1 MASKLDK
8 LNVAV
13 IGGGAA
19 GFFSALSAKEHHPN
33 AKVVLFEKSK
43 NVLSKVKISGGG
55 RCNVTNAT
63 FNIKELAKNYPR
75 GENQLKKAF
84 SQFAVQDT
92 LNWFEKRGVLTYTL
106 PDNCIFPKSDSS
118 QTIIDCF
125 INEAL
130 RLNIYIKTNTAVR
143 TLKSL
148 DNGTFSIETDEETT
162 VFDKVI
168 VTTGGQPKRSG
179 LTWLEELGLSIEN
192 PVPSLFT
199 FNMPNNPIR
208 DLMGCVVEK
217 TIVKVEGTKLIGDG
231 PTLVTHWGMSGPA
244 ILKLSAWG
252 ARILADKNYEFAIL
266 VNWLNNINEE
276 EVRRV
281 IKTGIK
287 DGGNKKLSSFNP
299 FEITNRLWN
308 FLTTKMGFSEE
319 TRWNE
324 LSKKSINKVFNT
336 LTLDRYEVSGK
347 TTFKEEFVTAGGV
360 ALSEINFKTMAAKKH
375 PNLYFAGEILDIDGI
390 TGGFNFQAAW
400 TTGFIA
406 GKLI

>member
-130 RLNIYIKTNTAVR
+130 RLDIYIKTNTAVR
-143 TLKSL
+143 TLKPL

-287 DGGNKKLSSFNP
+287 NGGNKKLSSFNP

-324 LSKKSINKVFNT
+324 LSKKSINKMFNT

-360 ALSEINFKTMAAKKH
+360 ALSEINFKKMAAKKH

>member
-1 MASKLDK
+1 MASKLESFK
-8 LNVAV
+8 VAV

-19 GFFSALSAKEHHPN
+19 GFFSALSVKFHHPE
-33 AKVVLFEKSK
+33 AQVILFEKSK

-63 FNIKELAKNYPR
+63 FDIKSLAKNYPR

-92 LNWFEKRGVLTYTL
+92 LDWFEKRGVLTYTL
-106 PDNCIFPKSDSS
+106 PDNCIFPQSDSS

-125 INEAL
+125 LNEA
-130 RLNIYIKTNTAVR
+130 IKCKVEIKTNTAVR
-143 TLKSL
+143 SL
-148 DNGTFSIETDEETT
+148 MPKDDGTFALVTDAEKYI
-162 VFDKVI
+162 FNKVI
-168 VTTGGQPKRSG
+168 VATGGQPKYSG
-179 LTWLEELGLSIEN
+179 LTWLEALGLKIEK

-199 FNMPNNPIR
+199 FNMPNNPVR

-231 PTLVTHWGMSGPA
+231 PTLITHWGMSGPA

-266 VNWLNNINEE
+266 VNWLNNTNEE
-276 EVRRV
+276 EIRQL
-281 IKTGIK
+281 IKTGVSN
-287 DGGNKKLSSFNP
+287 GGNKKLSSFNP

-308 FLTTKMGFSEE
+308 FLTNKMGFSEE

-324 LSKKSINKVFNT
+324 LTKKSINKLFNT

-360 ALSEINFKTMAAKKH
+360 QLSEINF
-375 PNLYFAGEILDIDGI
+375 
-390 TGGFNFQAAW
+390 
-400 TTGFIA
+400 
-406 GKLI
+406 

>member
-143 TLKSL
+143 TLKPL

-287 DGGNKKLSSFNP
+287 NGGNKKLSSFNP
-299 FEITNRLWN
+299 FDITNRLWN
-308 FLTTKMGFSEE
+308 FLTNKMGFSEE

-324 LSKKSINKVFNT
+324 LSKKSINKVLNT
-336 LTLDRYEVSGK
+336 LALDRYEVGGK

-360 ALSEINFKTMAAKKH
+360 ALSEINFKTMASKKH